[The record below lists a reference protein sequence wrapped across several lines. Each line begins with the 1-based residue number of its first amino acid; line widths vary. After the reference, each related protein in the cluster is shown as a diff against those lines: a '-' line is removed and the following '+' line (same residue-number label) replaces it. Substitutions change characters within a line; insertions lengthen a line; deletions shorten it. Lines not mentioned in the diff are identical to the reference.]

1 MANPLLTKAVL
12 LMGTSGVA
20 LSDILTK
27 YIAYEII

>member
-1 MANPLLTKAVL
+1 MANPLLTKAML
-12 LMGTSGVA
+12 LMGTSDVA